1 MLIKKEL
8 LTVPLLPINKVP
20 KTEKR
25 NYYYTDSAA
34 IVDLPRSGR
43 ILLVDIYRIRDE
55 ALICRFCSDGKNYLC
70 AEEWPAE
77 TWGKFNPRNKA
88 GYLPEH
94 YSGTEVDDL
103 VAQILGNRHKWRTA
117 AISFIDDFISG
128 LNYEEREKRRH
139 NAAELMKQHFAMYPK
154 RPEDLP
160 EYCDDNVFPSGY
172 LFFSK
177 KDKDGSRTARCGV
190 CGHEFVPEPHIHHN
204 LRSHCPACGR
214 LSIYK
219 ADWTRKSCQQEA
231 TVCIA
236 ERVNGQL
243 LIRWTRVARMYHW
256 PKFEKQYLFTDT
268 GYNLYLPG
276 KTKTIL
282 YSYGHGNWG
291 WSRNRNGSICRDRS
305 FVYTNNLKAVFRDCF
320 HGVNIPNAVHPKE
333 EMRFGVLLGNLE
345 KYPATEYL
353 LKLGMTALAE
363 YAEYLNYPEDVMRPT
378 FTSVLGVSK
387 QLLPMYQSMNVT
399 WFEHQ
404 IIRDYGKWVSE
415 EDLEEFRMLHPAGCS
430 VDDIS
435 NLLKTMSIQ
444 RFNHYFLK
452 QKHESP
458 DRHMHDLVIKYRDY
472 IDMAVGLDIDL
483 GHKSVRFPKDVVMAH
498 DRLVKAFEPVKDEAT
513 DRLFAMK
520 VKPLYEEMPMPDREW
535 KKYCIVLPQV
545 RSDLIRE
552 GSSLNH
558 CVGRQEQY
566 YKNHMAGT
574 KMIFFVRQMEKPE
587 KPFVTMEV
595 DMRTM
600 HILQIYGF
608 GDKAPAP
615 EVRKFAESF
624 VRELGKSM
632 QKGKKK
638 TA

>member
-8 LTVPLLPINKVP
+8 LTVPLLPMPKVP
-20 KTEKR
+20 KSEKCG
-25 NYYYTDSAA
+25 YYYTDNAA
-34 IVDLPRSGR
+34 VVELPRSGQ
-43 ILLVDIYRIRDE
+43 ILFVDIYRVRDK
-55 ALICRFCSDGKNYLC
+55 ALICRFCSDGKNYIC

-77 TWGKFNPRNKA
+77 SWGKFNPRNKT
-88 GYLPEH
+88 GYMGEH
-94 YSGTEVDDL
+94 YSEEESYEL
-103 VAQILGNRHKWRTA
+103 VKTFLGQRHRWYTST
-117 AISFIDDFISG
+117 ISLIDDFVSS
-128 LNYEEREKRRH
+128 LNYDERAKKQH

-160 EYCDDNVFPSGY
+160 EYCDDYVFSDGY

-177 KDKDGSRTARCGV
+177 KGKDGERRAYCGV
-190 CGHEFVPEPHIHHN
+190 CGHEYVPEPHVHHN
-204 LRSHCPACGR
+204 LRSHCPSCGR
-214 LSIYK
+214 LSVYK
-219 ADWTRKSCQQEA
+219 ADWIRKSCHQED
-231 TVCIA
+231 TICIA

-256 PKFEKQYLFTDT
+256 PKFEKQYLFMDI

-291 WSRNRNGSICRDRS
+291 WSRNRNGSACRDKS
-305 FVYTNNLKAVFRDCF
+305 FVYTNNLKAVFGERY
-320 HGVNIPNAVHPKE
+320 HGVNIPETVHPREK
-333 EMRFGVLLGNLE
+333 MRLGILLGNLE
-345 KYPATEYL
+345 KYPETEYL
-353 LKLGMTALAE
+353 LKMGMTALAE
-363 YAEYLNYPEDVMRPT
+363 KAEYLRHPKGIGRPT
-378 FTSVLGVSK
+378 FSSVLGISK

-404 IIRDYGKWVSE
+404 IIRSYGKWVSE
-415 EDLEEFRMLHPAGCS
+415 EDLEEFRMLDAAGCS
-430 VDDIS
+430 VDDIC
-435 NLLKTMSIQ
+435 NLLKTMSLQ

-452 QKHESP
+452 QKRESP
-458 DRHMHDLVIKYRDY
+458 DRKLHDLITKYRDY
-472 IDMAVGLDIDL
+472 IEMSMGLNIDL
-483 GHKSVRFPKDVVMAH
+483 SHKSVRFPQDVVMAH

-558 CVGRQEQY
+558 CVGKQEKY

-574 KMIFFVRQMEKPE
+574 KMIFFIRQVEKRE

-595 DMRTM
+595 DMQTL

-608 GDKAPAP
+608 GDRAPAP

-624 VRELGKSM
+624 LKELGKTM
-632 QKGKKK
+632 RKGKRK